1 MIETN
6 TIPGYRVIRQLGQGG
21 SATTYLAIQLSFER
35 QVALKVMSPTLNAD
49 PTFAMRFVREARIV
63 AQMHHASIVPVFDVG
78 EHRPYHYLSM
88 EYLPGGDLRQRIVEG
103 RSSLALALDVCMA
116 LCSALEVAH
125 RKGFVHRDIKPQ
137 NILFRED
144 GAPVLTDFGI
154 ARAIDVGTS
163 LTVAGMFVGTPAY
176 MSPEQVKG
184 TDLDARTDLYSLG
197 MVFYEMLTG
206 NVPFRVDS
214 DSALSIAMKH
224 LNETLPPLPLEFA
237 RYQPI
242 VDRLTAKDRNQRYAS
257 ATEVLHALR
266 AMSEG
271 EGSRAST
278 LVRTAARATE
288 TTIAAAPTATVA
300 VSRNADQK
308 RWLPWAAAF
317 VVVGALGAG
326 AGVYSGRQKPS
337 PAIASI
343 ANDATAQ
350 IDQEPEAVMQALP
363 TGAGIADATDSL
375 SPAPAAEVE
384 SMPAVSQPAATVAS
398 IAPPVSPSIERPR
411 ETAEAIRER
420 RIRTL
425 LNQAQQDV
433 ERGALASPPK
443 ENAAERYRQVLE
455 LDPANADARTGLQ
468 GLSTRLE
475 EIVDRTRRSNELDEA
490 QAALDQLRLIEP
502 AHPRIA
508 KLQADIADRK
518 VTLAKRGRRAQ
529 ENALEHVKRAEQS
542 LERSPLVVRAV
553 ADAHDHYEAAMK
565 LEPETAGLA
574 AMKER
579 IVAGYVT
586 AAQYELNRNESKRA
600 LNVVNYARRRG
611 VVTPELER
619 IEGSANGAGRR

>member
-1 MIETN
+1 
-6 TIPGYRVIRQLGQGG
+6 
-21 SATTYLAIQLSFER
+21 
-35 QVALKVMSPTLNAD
+35 
-49 PTFAMRFVREARIV
+49 
-63 AQMHHASIVPVFDVG
+63 
-78 EHRPYHYLSM
+78 
-88 EYLPGGDLRQRIVEG
+88 
-103 RSSLALALDVCMA
+103 
-116 LCSALEVAH
+116 
-125 RKGFVHRDIKPQ
+125 
-137 NILFRED
+137 
-144 GAPVLTDFGI
+144 
-154 ARAIDVGTS
+154 
-163 LTVAGMFVGTPAY
+163 
-176 MSPEQVKG
+176 
-184 TDLDARTDLYSLG
+184 

-288 TTIAAAPTATVA
+288 TTIAAPPTATVA

-350 IDQEPEAVMQALP
+350 VDQEPEAAMQALP
-363 TGAGIADATDSL
+363 TGAGIADDTDAL

-398 IAPPVSPSIERPR
+398 IAPTVSPSIERPK

-433 ERGALASPPK
+433 QRGALALPRK
-443 ENAAERYRQVLE
+443 ENAADRYREVLA

-502 AHPRIA
+502 AHPRLA

-529 ENALEHVKRAEQS
+529 ENAIEHVKRAEQS

-565 LEPETAGLA
+565 LEPDTAGLA
-574 AMKER
+574 GMKER

-586 AAQYELNRNESKRA
+586 AAQYELNRNEPKRA

-619 IEGSANGAGRR
+619 IEGSANGAGRP